1 VLRPYPSRAICLLLP
16 LRSGRYLSTVKYDSN
31 KHNRRSIR
39 LRGYDYRRYGAYF
52 VTICTA
58 QRACI
63 LEDEYIRDAILMT
76 WRAVGK
82 YARAATGDEFVVMP
96 NHVHGIVWLRP
107 RGPGPSDHAEPSRF
121 RVSRERGHPIVEA
134 GSLGA
139 IVRAFKSA
147 AAKRVNSLRDTP
159 KTPVWQ
165 RGYHERIVRDE
176 GELGRIR
183 DRNNSLKWAEDRNN
197 PANWPDEV

>member
-1 VLRPYPSRAICLLLP
+1 M
-16 LRSGRYLSTVKYDSN
+16 KYDSN

-63 LEDEYIRDAILMT
+63 LEDEYVRDAILMT

-107 RGPGPSDHAEPSRF
+107 RGLGPGDHVEPSRF
-121 RVSRERGHPIVEA
+121 RVSREKGHPIVEP

-139 IVRAFKSA
+139 IVRGFKSA

-165 RGYHERIVRDE
+165 RGYHERIIRDD

-183 DRNNSLKWAEDRNN
+183 DYIRNNPLKWAEDRNN
-197 PANWPDEV
+197 PANWPDEM